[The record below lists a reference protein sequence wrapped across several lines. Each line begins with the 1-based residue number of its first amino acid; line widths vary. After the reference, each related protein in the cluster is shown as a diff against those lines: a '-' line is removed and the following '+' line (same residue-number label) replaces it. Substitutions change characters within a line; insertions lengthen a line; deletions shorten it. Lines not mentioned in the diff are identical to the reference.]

1 MVIKASPEIVFNQ
14 VSYLKNWEKW
24 SPWHKRDTAMKIIY
38 EGPECGKG
46 ASYTWESLKS
56 EVGNGKMIITVSAPY
71 DSLCIDM
78 FLMENKDTAK
88 NIFRFEKDKE
98 GTKATWIFSSNIG
111 LNPISRYFG
120 LFMNSMLARDFDKG
134 LVSIDSICQLIPP
147 VPELKIQLVK
157 VTEQPYIGIKSSCAM
172 ADISKIMGDNYKQLM
187 DFMNKSGVAMTKP
200 PIAIYLNYSPEK
212 IDFVS
217 AIPVDKPVKPAGNIE
232 SGAIQAGNT
241 VMAVHCGP
249 YDNLEASY
257 KKIEEWIKTN
267 GKKVTGPPWEEYIT
281 DPSTEKDPSKWIT
294 NIYFPVE

>member
-1 MVIKASPEIVFNQ
+1 MKALKTAGIILLVIVVFLIIISFFLPSRVKVERSMVIKASHEIVFNQ

-111 LNPISRYFG
+111 LNPI
-120 LFMNSMLARDFDKG
+120 
-134 LVSIDSICQLIPP
+134 
-147 VPELKIQLVK
+147 
-157 VTEQPYIGIKSSCAM
+157 
-172 ADISKIMGDNYKQLM
+172 
-187 DFMNKSGVAMTKP
+187 
-200 PIAIYLNYSPEK
+200 
-212 IDFVS
+212 
-217 AIPVDKPVKPAGNIE
+217 
-232 SGAIQAGNT
+232 
-241 VMAVHCGP
+241 
-249 YDNLEASY
+249 
-257 KKIEEWIKTN
+257 
-267 GKKVTGPPWEEYIT
+267 
-281 DPSTEKDPSKWIT
+281 
-294 NIYFPVE
+294 